1 MDIEK
6 DSLKKQIREMTQ
18 LGYIAPEDLPSIE
31 LYMDQVTTFMDKYL
45 SQNKRYEED
54 KTLTKTMIN
63 NYTKNN
69 LLPPPEKKRY
79 TKEHLILLI
88 YIYYLKNVISISDIQ
103 IMLKP
108 LIDHYF
114 ENPDAPHSLEEIY
127 ASLYKLEQRQHFRVE
142 NSIMKTF
149 ELSERDFP
157 GADDQYIKNLN
168 FLSLLGYDIYMKKK
182 IMERIIDEMA
192 AEQAKEQEQT
202 NGKEKKIK
210 EENKRKNKKE
220 TRRQLR
226 LVSFVGW
233 FCRKKCE
240 SHAFDTVSVHFGYLK
255 VGTFTMSFFT
265 GGWNL
270 I

>member
-1 MDIEK
+1 MDERSFTMK
-6 DSLKKQIREMTQ
+6 TNEERLNELLAHLDSLDHIHVDEIPQI
-18 LGYIAPEDLPSIE
+18 D
-31 LYMDQVTTFMDKYL
+31 LYMDQVTTFMEKHL
-45 SQNKRYEED
+45 GELKRYPED
-54 KTLTKTMIN
+54 RVLTKTMIN

-88 YIYYLKNVISISDIQ
+88 YIYYLKNVVSINDIQ

-114 ENPDAPHSLEEIY
+114 ENPEAAHSLEEIY

-210 EENKRKNKKE
+210 EENKRKK
-220 TRRQLR
+220 
-226 LVSFVGW
+226 
-233 FCRKKCE
+233 
-240 SHAFDTVSVHFGYLK
+240 
-255 VGTFTMSFFT
+255 
-265 GGWNL
+265 
-270 I
+270 

>member
-31 LYMDQVTTFMDKYL
+31 LYMDQVTTFMDK
-45 SQNKRYEED
+45 
-54 KTLTKTMIN
+54 
-63 NYTKNN
+63 
-69 LLPPPEKKRY
+69 RY

-88 YIYYLKNVISISDIQ
+88 YIYYLKNVVSINDIQ

-114 ENPDAPHSLEEIY
+114 ENPEAAHSLEEIY

-210 EENKRKNKKE
+210 EENKRKK
-220 TRRQLR
+220 
-226 LVSFVGW
+226 
-233 FCRKKCE
+233 
-240 SHAFDTVSVHFGYLK
+240 
-255 VGTFTMSFFT
+255 
-265 GGWNL
+265 
-270 I
+270 

>member
-127 ASLYKLEQRQHFRVE
+127 ASLYKLEQHQHFRVE
-142 NSIMKTF
+142 NSVVKTF
-149 ELSERDFP
+149 ELSEHDFP
-157 GADDQYIKNLN
+157 GVEDKYIKNLN
-168 FLSLLGYDIYMKKK
+168 FLSLLGYDIFIKKKSWSGSLMRWLRSRRKNRSSKTGKRRKQKKK
-182 IMERIIDEMA
+182 IR
-192 AEQAKEQEQT
+192 
-202 NGKEKKIK
+202 
-210 EENKRKNKKE
+210 EENKKKDE
-220 TRRQLR
+220 ASITLR
-226 LVSFVGW
+226 LFLSRILLAEV
-233 FCRKKCE
+233 
-240 SHAFDTVSVHFGYLK
+240 
-255 VGTFTMSFFT
+255 
-265 GGWNL
+265 
-270 I
+270 

>member
-63 NYTKNN
+63 NYTK
-69 LLPPPEKKRY
+69 
-79 TKEHLILLI
+79 EHLILLI
-88 YIYYLKNVISISDIQ
+88 YIYYLKNVVSINDIQ

-114 ENPDAPHSLEEIY
+114 ENPEAAHSLEEIY

-210 EENKRKNKKE
+210 EENKRKK
-220 TRRQLR
+220 
-226 LVSFVGW
+226 
-233 FCRKKCE
+233 
-240 SHAFDTVSVHFGYLK
+240 
-255 VGTFTMSFFT
+255 
-265 GGWNL
+265 
-270 I
+270 

>member
-1 MDIEK
+1 
-6 DSLKKQIREMTQ
+6 
-18 LGYIAPEDLPSIE
+18 
-31 LYMDQVTTFMDKYL
+31 
-45 SQNKRYEED
+45 
-54 KTLTKTMIN
+54 
-63 NYTKNN
+63 
-69 LLPPPEKKRY
+69 
-79 TKEHLILLI
+79 
-88 YIYYLKNVISISDIQ
+88 
-103 IMLKP
+103 
-108 LIDHYF
+108 
-114 ENPDAPHSLEEIY
+114 
-127 ASLYKLEQRQHFRVE
+127 
-142 NSIMKTF
+142 MKTF

-210 EENKRKNKKE
+210 KKIREKIKRDE
-220 TRRQLR
+220 ASITPR
-226 LVSFVGW
+226 LFVGW